1 MKFVYFIRHAKAKK
15 EASSDFLRKLNKRGR
30 ENASSLGKF
39 LNELSIMPQAFY
51 TSSAVRA
58 LSTANIIA
66 EKINFKGEFKS
77 FDELYDFEGKN
88 LLKFVK
94 NLDDKFETIFIVG
107 HNYAITNICEIL
119 SDSAI
124 GSIPTCGIFGI
135 GFDIEKFCDIEEKIG
150 KVLLYDYP
158 KKHLS

>member
-1 MKFVYFIRHAKAKK
+1 MKFIYFIRHAKSKK
-15 EASSDFLRKLNKRGR
+15 EASSDFLRKLNKRGK
-30 ENASSLGKF
+30 ENAANLGK
-39 LNELSIMPQAFY
+39 LLKELKIIPQAFY

-66 EKINFKGEFKS
+66 KEIKFKGEFKS

-88 LLKFVK
+88 LLKFIK
-94 NLDDKFETIFIVG
+94 NLDDKFESVFIVG
-107 HNYAITNICEIL
+107 HNFAITNICEIL

-135 GFDIEKFCDIEEKIG
+135 SFDIDKFYDIEEKIG
-150 KVLLYDYP
+150 KVMLYDYP
-158 KKHLS
+158 KKHLN